1 MGKDKRTAK
10 RKCKNTAA
18 ELKELFSVQNAR
30 FYINVAQ
37 KSLDVEGNY
46 NGYIAALS
54 PKKVTSR
61 SIRYPIVT
69 EPARAV
75 VFESVLSL
83 RTFIDTAV
91 EPQPYVTSYKI
102 ERLPF

>member
-1 MGKDKRTAK
+1 MGKDKRAAK
-10 RKCKNTAA
+10 GKCKNTAA
-18 ELKELFSVQNAR
+18 ELKELFSVKNAR
-30 FYINVAQ
+30 FYIKVTQ

-46 NGYIAALS
+46 NGYIAALA

-69 EPARAV
+69 EPTRAV
-75 VFESVLSL
+75 AFESVLSL

-91 EPQPYVTSYKI
+91 EPQTYVTSYKI
-102 ERLPF
+102 ERLPL